1 MTTNYAHSIKA
12 KLLNLSKQ
20 ENIQYQQL
28 LTRYFQERLLFR
40 LSISYHRSRF
50 ILKGGALLY
59 AYEQFAARPT
69 LDIDFMGTR
78 IAGDKESV
86 KAAFR
91 EICEIEYIEDG
102 VVFHADTIETDD
114 IAIEKKYPGVRIIVE
129 AQLDSIR
136 QAVSM
141 DICFGDVVIPSPV
154 DLDYPVLLPGFPAT
168 HIVAYSLET
177 VVAEKF
183 QTMVVRSTLNSRM
196 KDFFDLYRIKQMHQL
211 NKATLSE
218 AIKATFQNRG
228 TQYDEHHILF
238 SGAFSADKDMEIRWK
253 SYLKKLRYQEAL
265 DFGTVVQ
272 NITDWL
278 RPYWNEL
285 RDI

>member
-1 MTTNYAHSIKA
+1 MTTNHAHSVKA

-20 ENIQYQQL
+20 EHIQYQQL

-40 LSISYHRSRF
+40 LSISYYRSRF

-78 IAGDKESV
+78 INNDKESI
-86 KAAFR
+86 KAAFYD
-91 EICEIEYIEDG
+91 ICEIAYAEDG
-102 VVFHADTIETDD
+102 VVFHSDTITTDD
-114 IAIEKKYPGVRIIVE
+114 IAVEKKYPGVRISVD

-136 QAVSM
+136 QAISM
-141 DICFGDVVIPSPV
+141 DIGFGDIVIPSPV
-154 DLDYPVLLPGFPAT
+154 DLDYPVLLSGFPAT

-196 KDFFDLYRIKQMHQL
+196 KDFFDLYRIKKMHHL
-211 NKATLSE
+211 DETTLSE
-218 AIKATFQNRG
+218 AIKATFKNRG

-238 SGAFSADKDMEIRWK
+238 TGNFSADRDMEIRWR
-253 SYLKKLRYQEAL
+253 SFLKKLNYPEAL
-265 DFGTVVQ
+265 PFDEVVRE
-272 NITDWL
+272 ITNWL
-278 RPYWNEL
+278 LPYWKEL
-285 RDI
+285 KE

>member
-1 MTTNYAHSIKA
+1 MTSNYAYSVKT

-20 ENIQYQQL
+20 EHIPYQQL
-28 LTRYFQERLLFR
+28 VTRYFQERLLFR
-40 LSISYHRSRF
+40 LSISYYRSRF

-78 IAGDKESV
+78 ISNDKENIKS
-86 KAAFR
+86 AFR

-102 VVFHADTIETDD
+102 VLFHADTIATDD
-114 IAIEKKYPGVRIIVE
+114 IAVEKKYPGVRITVD

-136 QAVSM
+136 QAISM
-141 DICFGDVVIPSPV
+141 DIGFGDIVVPSPV
-154 DLDYPVLLPGFPAT
+154 DLDYPVLLSGFPAT
-168 HIVAYSLET
+168 HIIAYSLET

-196 KDFFDLYRIKQMHQL
+196 KDFYDLYRIKQMHQF
-211 NKATLSE
+211 NGTTLSE

-228 TQYDEHHILF
+228 TRYDEHHILF
-238 SGAFSADKDMEIRWK
+238 SEGFSANEDMETRWR
-253 SYLKKLRYQEAL
+253 SFLKKLHYQEAL
-265 DFGTVVQ
+265 PFRTVVQ
-272 NITDWL
+272 EITDWL
-278 RPYWNEL
+278 RPYWDALNGL
-285 RDI
+285 

>member
-1 MTTNYAHSIKA
+1 MTTNYSHSIKA

-40 LSISYHRSRF
+40 LSISYYRSRF

-78 IAGDKESV
+78 ISNDKESV
-86 KAAFR
+86 KSAFR

-102 VVFHADTIETDD
+102 VVFHADTIATDD
-114 IAIEKKYPGVRIIVE
+114 IAVEKKYPGVRITVD

-136 QAVSM
+136 QAISM
-141 DICFGDVVIPSPV
+141 DIGFGDIVVPSPV
-154 DLDYPVLLPGFPAT
+154 DLDYPVLLSGFPAT
-168 HIVAYSLET
+168 HIIAYSLET

-211 NKATLSE
+211 DESTLSE

-228 TQYDEHHILF
+228 TKYDEHHMLF
-238 SGAFSADKDMEIRWK
+238 SGEFSADKDMEIRWR
-253 SYLKKLRYQEAL
+253 SFLKKLHYPEAL
-265 DFGTVVQ
+265 SFETVVQ
-272 NITDWL
+272 DITDWL
-278 RPYWNEL
+278 RPYWNAL
-285 RDI
+285 RN

>member
-1 MTTNYAHSIKA
+1 MTTNYSHSIKA

-40 LSISYHRSRF
+40 LSISYYRSRF

-78 IAGDKESV
+78 ISNDKESV
-86 KAAFR
+86 KSAFR

-102 VVFHADTIETDD
+102 VVFHADTIATDD
-114 IAIEKKYPGVRIIVE
+114 IAVEKKYPGVRITVD

-136 QAVSM
+136 QAISM
-141 DICFGDVVIPSPV
+141 DIGFGDIVVPSPV
-154 DLDYPVLLPGFPAT
+154 DLDYPVLLSGFPAT

-196 KDFFDLYRIKQMHQL
+196 KDFFDLYRIKRMHHL
-211 NKATLSE
+211 DESTLSE

-228 TQYDEHHILF
+228 TKYDEHHILF
-238 SGAFSADKDMEIRWK
+238 SGEFSADKDMETRW
-253 SYLKKLRYQEAL
+253 SSFLKKLHYQETL
-265 DFGTVVQ
+265 SFETVVQ
-272 NITDWL
+272 EITDWL
-278 RPYWNEL
+278 RPYGNAL
-285 RDI
+285 ND

>member
-1 MTTNYAHSIKA
+1 MTTNYSHSIKA

-40 LSISYHRSRF
+40 LSISYYRSRF

-78 IAGDKESV
+78 ISNDKESV
-86 KAAFR
+86 KSAFR

-102 VVFHADTIETDD
+102 VVFHADTIATDD
-114 IAIEKKYPGVRIIVE
+114 IAVEKKYPGVRITVD

-136 QAVSM
+136 QAISM
-141 DICFGDVVIPSPV
+141 DIGFGDIVVPSPV
-154 DLDYPVLLPGFPAT
+154 DLDYPVLLSGFPAT

-211 NKATLSE
+211 DESTLSE

-228 TQYDEHHILF
+228 TKYDEHHMLF
-238 SGAFSADKDMEIRWK
+238 SGEFSADKDMEIRWR
-253 SYLKKLRYQEAL
+253 SFLKKLHYPEAL
-265 DFGTVVQ
+265 SFETVVQ
-272 NITDWL
+272 DITDWL
-278 RPYWNEL
+278 RPYWNAL
-285 RDI
+285 RN